1 MKLIIQRVSEAA
13 VAVEGVCIGAIGAG
27 CMVLVGCRT
36 GDENRD
42 ADYLAKRLAA
52 LRIFH
57 DHEGKMNLSIT
68 QTGGSVLLIPQFTLY
83 ADTRSGNRPGFQL
96 AGDPETAR
104 GLFNHFVSSLRGI
117 LGDAKVSTGVFGAE
131 MSVALVNE
139 GPVTLELCSD
149 KQPGRPSGRVGLVQK
164 AAVVTPVGN
173 EFAGDDFVMRKEVE

>member
-1 MKLIIQRVSEAA
+1 MKLIIQRVSEAS
-13 VAVEGVCIGAIGAG
+13 VAVEGVCIGTIGVG
-27 CMVLVGCRT
+27 YMVLVGCRT

-68 QTGGSVLLIPQFTLY
+68 QTGGSVLLISQFTLY
-83 ADTRSGNRPGFQL
+83 ADTKSGNRPGFQL
-96 AGDPETAR
+96 SGDPEIAR
-104 GLFNHFVSSLRGI
+104 GLFNHFVSAVRGI
-117 LGDAKVSTGVFGAE
+117 LGDTKVSTGSFGAE

-149 KQPGRPSGRVGLVQK
+149 SQPWHASGRVGLVPK
-164 AAVVTPVGN
+164 AAVVAPVGN
-173 EFAGDDFVMRKEVE
+173 GLVEDDFVMRKEVE